1 MHLRRLLEELV
12 QGKLSIDEAEKRL
25 RLLSYEE
32 LRHSMLDLNRE
43 ARAGAPEAV
52 LAEHKSTRALVE
64 IAETMLEAKGRC
76 ILTRLR
82 EEQLA
87 ELEGRFRGRAEVE
100 AYPEARMMVL
110 RSPGAEPPS
119 TGGRV
124 GVVCAGTS
132 DIPVAREAEV
142 TAREMGCRVWFFS
155 DVGVAGLHRLLPVME
170 KLARADPDAVVVAAG
185 MEGALPG
192 VVAGLVDVPVIGLPV
207 STGYGLRGRG
217 ETALFTMLHSCSPG
231 IAVVNIDNGFGAGV
245 LAGLI
250 ANRAARFR
258 EKP

>member
-1 MHLRRLLEELV
+1 MHLRKLLEEL
-12 QGKLSIDEAEKRL
+12 LSGRIDIDEAERRL
-25 RLLSYEE
+25 RLMSYEE
-32 LRHSMLDLNRE
+32 LKHSMLDINRE

-52 LAEHKSTRALVE
+52 LAEHKSTEALLE

-82 EEQLA
+82 QKQAA
-87 ELEGRFRGRAEVE
+87 ELEKRFRGRVRVE
-100 AYPEARMMVL
+100 AYPEARMVVL
-110 RSPGAEPPS
+110 RRPDFKPPS

-142 TAREMGCRVWFFS
+142 IAREMGCRTWFFS
-155 DVGVAGLHRLLPVME
+155 DVGIAGLHRLLPVME
-170 KLARADPDAVVVAAG
+170 RLAEVDPDAIVVAAG

-192 VVAGLVDVPVIGLPV
+192 VVAGLVEVPVIGLPV

-245 LAGLI
+245 LAALI

-258 EKP
+258 EG